1 MLDEI
6 YHPHPN
12 FNGVIIHKTFNHL
25 GYMSNE
31 RYWTVI
37 IFVIDVSITFMNKW
51 NSDIFP
57 SRELFMTFTTDSEI

>member
-1 MLDEI
+1 
-6 YHPHPN
+6 
-12 FNGVIIHKTFNHL
+12 
-25 GYMSNE
+25 MSNE